1 MGLVA
6 LGSGGTEGLVALGG
20 WWQWG
25 VGGIGVWGSV
35 LSGLCQ
41 LLIVPMGL
49 TEALKWQLTCGLT
62 GEDGTP
68 AGGGRGAMGGGGG

>member
-1 MGLVA
+1 MELVALGSGGSVGLVA
-6 LGSGGTEGLVALGG
+6 LGSG
-20 WWQWG
+20 
-25 VGGIGVWGSV
+25 GSV

>member
-1 MGLVA
+1 MVALGVGGNGGLVA
-6 LGSGGTEGLVALGG
+6 LGSG
-20 WWQWG
+20 
-25 VGGIGVWGSV
+25 GSV

-68 AGGGRGAMGGGGG
+68 AGGGRGAMGGGGGCGTVGTALCPP